1 MWKFYWENITK
12 FHCENGFQCNR
23 KTGAVFFDLT
33 AAVLH
38 AGLLYKLTKCMERWC
53 VNLIELFLRNRCF
66 RVHMGDDISSWRF
79 HANGLAQ
86 GSVLAQTVF
95 NLYTNDLPV
104 TSCRKFIYAD
114 DICFSVQGKA
124 FTEIECTLSAHRHSS
139 QWLNTVDARCA

>member
-1 MWKFYWENITK
+1 
-12 FHCENGFQCNR
+12 
-23 KTGAVFFDLT
+23 
-33 AAVLH
+33 
-38 AGLLYKLTKCMERWC
+38 
-53 VNLIELFLRNRCF
+53 
-66 RVHMGDDISSWRF
+66 MGDDISSWRF

-139 QWLNTVDARCA
+139 Q